1 MQATKAKPNRF
12 QMSYKK
18 KELDLLLPMEEF
30 LADDLCTDRSGVHKV
45 AVKYL
50 YQERKRQHQN
60 LI

>member
-1 MQATKAKPNRF
+1 
-12 QMSYKK
+12 MSYKK

-50 YQERKRQHQN
+50 YQERKRQLQN